1 MFDASTERRPAVQTA
16 IKAKSVPSGLFLK
29 PKRPAAVRT
38 LSASSWTSS
47 TDKGS
52 RCIGD
57 VMSKWSD
64 ARIDAERALTATL
77 RDLRPKE
84 TTVTL
89 AWCETQD
96 ALDALSPQNGWP
108 VAYHQIVTRAAQRIL
123 LTRGA
128 KVNLVPV
135 SRETPRNQ
143 LGPEYVELRK

>member
-1 MFDASTERRPAVQTA
+1 MQNA

-29 PKRPAAVRT
+29 PKRPAAGRT

-47 TDKGS
+47 TGEGS
-52 RCIGD
+52 ICNGD

-84 TTVTL
+84 TNVTL